1 MVGTPNLRSRTVL
14 AAKANRES
22 SPPDAILISGAG
34 FMPALAEK
42 GRWLHLG
49 HFSAVIQFG
58 EADGQRGMGHRKIME
73 MRQDVRTEPFSRR
86 CSLFVSSSAFS

>member
-1 MVGTPNLRSRTVL
+1 M
-14 AAKANRES
+14 
-22 SPPDAILISGAG
+22 AI
-34 FMPALAEK
+34 
-42 GRWLHLG
+42 
-49 HFSAVIQFG
+49 FSAVIQFG